1 MGEPVTLSVPP
12 SSRFLLLFLESRI
25 GNIDSLH
32 VNRYCMSVVFPSF
45 LLTFSPS
52 FTQQTFIY
60 LSRTGCV
67 VGTELAAEAL
77 FAMLRSYLGPWLS
90 KRSSYPFQ
98 YSLVMS
104 AEVKQHWVA
113 VGDTEDTLFID
124 HLLYARP
131 RRHHHPPSHGLESHN
146 TSYRR

>member
-1 MGEPVTLSVPP
+1 M
-12 SSRFLLLFLESRI
+12 
-25 GNIDSLH
+25 
-32 VNRYCMSVVFPSF
+32 
-45 LLTFSPS
+45 
-52 FTQQTFIY
+52 
-60 LSRTGCV
+60 

-98 YSLVMS
+98 CSLVMS
-104 AEVKQHWVA
+104 AEVKQHRVA
-113 VGDTEDTLFID
+113 VGDAEDTSFIG

-131 RRHHHPPSHGLESHN
+131 RRHHRPPSRGLESHS